1 MHGAVL
7 AIIVVYLLYRFI
19 KWLVEIPARRR
30 REALMRTVALSGVD
44 GMTGREFEEYVLQV
58 LQHQGY
64 LCTLTPAS
72 GDMGVDIVAVN
83 GSNKLAVQCKR
94 QTRHVSRRAVADVAA
109 GKLHY
114 GCENAAV
121 VTNSYF
127 TPSAC
132 RLARET
138 GTVLVD
144 REGLAMWITEIREKE
159 K

>member
-109 GKLHY
+109 GKVHY
-114 GCENAAV
+114 GCEGAAV
-121 VTNSYF
+121 VTNSWF

-132 RLARET
+132 RLARST
-138 GTVLVD
+138 RTALVD
-144 REGLAMWITEIREKE
+144 RETFAAWIEHFQAKG
-159 K
+159 

>member
-58 LQHQGY
+58 LKHRGFTGY
-64 LCTLTPAS
+64 LTSTS
-72 GDMGVDIVAVN
+72 GDHGADIIATRN
-83 GSNKLAVQCKR
+83 GTRYAIQCKR
-94 QTRHVSRRAVADVAA
+94 SRRTIGRQAVSEAVGAKA
-109 GKLHY
+109 NY
-114 GCENAAV
+114 GCTGSMV
-121 VTNSYF
+121 ITNSWF
-127 TPSAC
+127 SHQ
-132 RLARET
+132 ARDHARAT

>member
-1 MHGAVL
+1 M
-7 AIIVVYLLYRFI
+7 
-19 KWLVEIPARRR
+19 
-30 REALMRTVALSGVD
+30 
-44 GMTGREFEEYVLQV
+44 LQV

-121 VTNSYF
+121 VTNSWF
-127 TPSAC
+127 TPSAR

-138 GTVLVD
+138 RTALVD
-144 REGLAMWITEIREKE
+144 RETFAAWIEAFQAKG
-159 K
+159 